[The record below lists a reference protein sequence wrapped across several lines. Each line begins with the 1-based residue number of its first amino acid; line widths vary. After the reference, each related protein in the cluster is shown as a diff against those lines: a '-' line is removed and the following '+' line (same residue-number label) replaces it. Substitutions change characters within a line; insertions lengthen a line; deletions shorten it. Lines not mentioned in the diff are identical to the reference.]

1 MPGFCAGV
9 KGLGLAAAGGFAGG
23 AGVFAGMPAGCWG
36 RPEAF
41 TLIIWGRRPRAGLGM
56 GSSRDGT
63 CSTPLQ
69 LWMNAA
75 KQRGPHIKHS
85 LGRLLAPVVASCK
98 EPARMLPVV

>member
-1 MPGFCAGV
+1 MHEQLQISTSPGEMLCPGFFMLGLCAVVNGF
-9 KGLGLAAAGGFAGG
+9 GLAAAGGFAGG

-63 CSTPLQ
+63 CTF
-69 LWMNAA
+69 
-75 KQRGPHIKHS
+75 G
-85 LGRLLAPVVASCK
+85 
-98 EPARMLPVV
+98 